1 MQNRYYELII
11 QLETWY
17 PEEDCS
23 VTHAIL
29 DNKLHFEEE
38 KKIKQKSTYICMK
51 SCETKIGVSK
61 C

>member
-1 MQNRYYELII
+1 M

-23 VTHAIL
+23 VTHAVL
-29 DNKLHFEEE
+29 DNKLHLEE
-38 KKIKQKSTYICMK
+38 KIKQKSTYICIK
-51 SCETKIGVSK
+51 SCETKTGVSK